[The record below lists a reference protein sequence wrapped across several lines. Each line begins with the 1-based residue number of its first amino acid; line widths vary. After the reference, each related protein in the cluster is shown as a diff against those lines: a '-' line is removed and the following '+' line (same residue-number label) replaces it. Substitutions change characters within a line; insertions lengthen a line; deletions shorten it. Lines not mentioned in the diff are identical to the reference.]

1 MQENEEKSLPENE
14 EERDYRAAILS
25 IIRGDCDDK
34 LLKELLSDYH
44 ENDIASALDELSP
57 QERERVIGAL
67 GSDAISDIL
76 PFTDDVAEYISEMD
90 ADDAAEVIEQMEI
103 DDAIETLEALDEET
117 RNELLSLIE
126 DDVKEEIELI
136 ASYGDDEFGS
146 VMTTNF
152 IAVNRAST
160 VKETMRALIEQAA
173 ENDNISTVFVLDDGL
188 FYGTIDLKELIIA
201 RNSVALDDIISL
213 NFPFVYAKD
222 EISENIDRIREYSEE
237 LIPVLSETKELLGV
251 ITAQDI
257 TELVEAESSED
268 YAKFAALT
276 DHEDVSESVFRSVGK
291 RLPWLAILLVLG
303 LIVSAVVGLFEGIV
317 AELPLIVS
325 FQSLILG
332 MAGNVGTQSLAVTV
346 RALNSE
352 ELGAKKAFGF
362 IFKETRIGF
371 VNGLLVGLCSIV
383 IIGGYLCL
391 RGTAPSLAFTTAGCV
406 ALALCFAMMIS
417 GFTGAGIPVIFSK
430 MGVDPAI
437 ASGPLITTVND
448 LVAVISYYGL
458 AYMLLLKIAF

>member
-1 MQENEEKSLPENE
+1 MQENEEKILPENE

-90 ADDAAEVIEQMEI
+90 ADDAADVIEQMEI

-237 LIPVLSETKELLGV
+237 LIPVLSEKKELLGV

>member
-76 PFTDDVAEYISEMD
+76 PFTDDAAEYISEMD

-237 LIPVLSETKELLGV
+237 LIPVLSEKKELLGV

-276 DHEDVSESVFRSVGK
+276 DHEDVSESVLRSVGK

>member
-1 MQENEEKSLPENE
+1 MQENEEKILPENE

-76 PFTDDVAEYISEMD
+76 PFTDDAAEYISEMD

-237 LIPVLSETKELLGV
+237 LIPVLSEKKELLGV

>member
-1 MQENEEKSLPENE
+1 MPENEEKSLPENE

-90 ADDAAEVIEQMEI
+90 ADDAADVIEQMEI

-152 IAVNRAST
+152 ITVNRDST
-160 VKETMRALIEQAA
+160 VKEAMRALVEQAA
-173 ENDNISTVFVLDDGL
+173 ENDNISTLFVLDGGV

-201 RNSVALDDIISL
+201 RNSVSLDDIISL

-237 LIPVLSETKELLGV
+237 LIPVLSEKKELLGV

-276 DHEDVSESVFRSVGK
+276 DDEDVSESVFKSVGK

-346 RALNSE
+346 RTLNSE

-371 VNGLLVGLCSIV
+371 LNGLLVGLCSVV

-391 RGTAPSLAFTTAGCV
+391 RGTDPSLAFTTAGCV

-417 GFTGAGIPVIFSK
+417 GFTGAGIPVVFSK

>member
-237 LIPVLSETKELLGV
+237 LIPVLSEKKELLGV

-371 VNGLLVGLCSIV
+371 VNGLLVGLCSIA

>member
-1 MQENEEKSLPENE
+1 MQENEEKILPENE

-188 FYGTIDLKELIIA
+188 FYGKIDLKELIIA

-237 LIPVLSETKELLGV
+237 LIPVLSEKKELLGV

>member
-90 ADDAAEVIEQMEI
+90 ADDAADVIEQMEI

-237 LIPVLSETKELLGV
+237 LIPVLSEKKELLGV

>member
-1 MQENEEKSLPENE
+1 MQENEEKILPENE

-76 PFTDDVAEYISEMD
+76 PFTYDAAEYISEMD

-173 ENDNISTVFVLDDGL
+173 ENDNISTVFVLDEGL

-237 LIPVLSETKELLGV
+237 LIPVLSEKKELLGV

-303 LIVSAVVGLFEGIV
+303 LIVSAVVGLFEGRV

>member
-222 EISENIDRIREYSEE
+222 EISENIDRIKEYSEE
-237 LIPVLSETKELLGV
+237 LIPVLSEKKELLGV

>member
-76 PFTDDVAEYISEMD
+76 PFTDDAAEYISEMD

-237 LIPVLSETKELLGV
+237 LIPVLSEKKELLGV

-391 RGTAPSLAFTTAGCV
+391 RGAVPSLAFTTAGCV

>member
-1 MQENEEKSLPENE
+1 MQENEGKSLPENE

-237 LIPVLSETKELLGV
+237 LIPVLSEKKELLGV

>member
-76 PFTDDVAEYISEMD
+76 PFTDDAAEYISEMD

-152 IAVNRAST
+152 IAVKRTST
-160 VKETMRALIEQAA
+160 VKEAMRALVEQAA

-237 LIPVLSETKELLGV
+237 LIPVLSEKKELLGV

>member
-1 MQENEEKSLPENE
+1 MQENEEKILPENE

-237 LIPVLSETKELLGV
+237 LIPVLSEKKELLGV

>member
-1 MQENEEKSLPENE
+1 MPENEEKSLPENE
-14 EERDYRAAILS
+14 EERDYRVAILS

-90 ADDAAEVIEQMEI
+90 ADDAADVIEQMEI

-152 IAVNRAST
+152 VTVNRAST
-160 VKETMRALIEQAA
+160 VKEAMRALVEQAA
-173 ENDNISTVFVLDDGL
+173 ENDNISTLFVLDGGV

-201 RNSVALDDIISL
+201 RNSVSLDDIISL

-222 EISENIDRIREYSEE
+222 EISENIDRIKEYSEE
-237 LIPVLSETKELLGV
+237 LIPVLSEKKELLGV

-276 DHEDVSESVFRSVGK
+276 DHEDVSESVFKSVGK

-346 RALNSE
+346 RTLNSE
-352 ELGAKKAFGF
+352 ELGAKRAFGF

-371 VNGLLVGLCSIV
+371 LNGLLVGLCSVV

-391 RGTAPSLAFTTAGCV
+391 RGTDPSLAFTTAGCV

-417 GFTGAGIPVIFSK
+417 GFTGAGIPVVFSK